1 MKKEQT
7 MKKTYKTPQIEV
19 IRIQTAGMLAVSG
32 ALNPGSTPITN
43 PGEVG
48 ARSYDWEDE
57 Y

>member
-1 MKKEQT
+1 

-32 ALNPGSTPITN
+32 ALNPNSSQISDPS
-43 PGEVG
+43 EVG
-48 ARSYDWEDE
+48 ARTYYWDDE